1 MEINRLILFLYL
13 YQTFRCTHVAIGN
26 INGNE
31 EAMSGR
37 KLKNY
42 KCNEQNK
49 DNQDVNSIDPLKY
62 MDSLFQ
68 NTINNFSAI
77 IDVIRQQYIANL
89 RDKYVRF
96 KNTFDKAQTM
106 KDNGNSTTSFHG
118 HQYDKRTVIP
128 CAGENCFTQN
138 ILQERTFNRT
148 VTLLRHTALR
158 RAFLNTTNKF
168 IERKYNNAEIPVN
181 VERQAKDFYVSSV
194 IPLKV
199 LNEKSVGERTSKSTS
214 DVKHQIIITEKNVTR
229 SYETKREKLEDSTE
243 SIIVAIEVSTVTSL
257 QLPEISMGTVWWN
270 SIWFWIIDLIAL
282 ILLLI
287 LILSCCIWHCGS
299 SSSSSSSNSSS
310 NSSSSKRSNYI
321 RI

>member
-77 IDVIRQQYIANL
+77 IDV
-89 RDKYVRF
+89 RF

-158 RAFLNTTNKF
+158 RAFLNTTNKS

-243 SIIVAIEVSTVTSL
+243 SIIVAIE
-257 QLPEISMGTVWWN
+257 GA
-270 SIWFWIIDLIAL
+270 F
-282 ILLLI
+282 
-287 LILSCCIWHCGS
+287 C
-299 SSSSSSSNSSS
+299 
-310 NSSSSKRSNYI
+310 
-321 RI
+321 

>member
-89 RDKYVRF
+89 RDKYASIVRF

-194 IPLKV
+194 IPLK
-199 LNEKSVGERTSKSTS
+199 G
-214 DVKHQIIITEKNVTR
+214 
-229 SYETKREKLEDSTE
+229 
-243 SIIVAIEVSTVTSL
+243 
-257 QLPEISMGTVWWN
+257 GN
-270 SIWFWIIDLIAL
+270 S
-282 ILLLI
+282 
-287 LILSCCIWHCGS
+287 
-299 SSSSSSSNSSS
+299 
-310 NSSSSKRSNYI
+310 
-321 RI
+321 